1 MNQRPLNPPSLSRY
15 NKGQYYEQQARSFL
29 EQQGLLFVSANYR
42 CRQGEIDLIMREHQ
56 TLVFVEVRY
65 RAQTSHG
72 GAAASVTRNIPTS
85 GRIANGATV
94 ERVESG
100 TCCGMAGTFGLKHG
114 PLGYDLAN
122 AVGEPLFQSMR
133 EAKPDAIISESSVCA
148 MHLAEGTGMAVY
160 HPLELLGH

>member
-65 RAQTSHG
+65 RASRDYG
-72 GAAASVTRNIPTS
+72 GALSSVTPAKQQKIRHTARYFLLNQQINEAHQACRFDIVS
-85 GRIANGATV
+85 YDDGQCNW
-94 ERVESG
+94 
-100 TCCGMAGTFGLKHG
+100 LK
-114 PLGYDLAN
+114 N
-122 AVGEPLFQSMR
+122 AF
-133 EAKPDAIISESSVCA
+133 
-148 MHLAEGTGMAVY
+148 
-160 HPLELLGH
+160 